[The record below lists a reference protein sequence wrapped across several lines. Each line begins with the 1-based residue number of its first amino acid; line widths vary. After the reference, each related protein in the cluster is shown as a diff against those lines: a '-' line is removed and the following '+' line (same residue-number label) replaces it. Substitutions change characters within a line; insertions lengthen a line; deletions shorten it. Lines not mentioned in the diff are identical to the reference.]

1 MSLEPIYSQKVL
13 SPIYTQKYLPPIEA
27 DSSQIKE
34 SIEQNNIS
42 AVLPNIHKEEV
53 QQNLASQGIALQES
67 NNIQN
72 SQKIEQQ
79 QSNIIISRPVMS
91 QSVQPVNYKYNL
103 YLNNINNQPVN
114 SQLNISQNPNNK
126 SVIYRTPFA
135 AYNPAKVN
143 PTI

>member
-34 SIEQNNIS
+34 SIEQKYNKS
-42 AVLPNIHKEEV
+42 VALPNIHKEEI
-53 QQNLASQGIALQES
+53 QQNIASQGIVLQES
-67 NNIQN
+67 NNTQN

-79 QSNIIISRPVMS
+79 HSNIIISRPVMS
-91 QSVQPVNYKYNL
+91 QSVNYKYNL

-114 SQLNISQNPNNK
+114 PQLNVSQKPNNK
-126 SVIYRTPFA
+126 SVVYRTPFA

>member
-1 MSLEPIYSQKVL
+1 MSLEPIYNQKIL

-34 SIEQNNIS
+34 SIEQKYNIS
-42 AVLPNIHKEEV
+42 VALPNIHKEEV
-53 QQNLASQGIALQES
+53 QQNIASQGIVLQES

-91 QSVQPVNYKYNL
+91 QSVNYKYNL

-114 SQLNISQNPNNK
+114 PQLNVSQKPNNK
-126 SVIYRTPFA
+126 SAIYRTPFA

>member
-34 SIEQNNIS
+34 SIEQKYNKS
-42 AVLPNIHKEEV
+42 VALPNIHKEVV
-53 QQNLASQGIALQES
+53 QQNIASQGIVLQES
-67 NNIQN
+67 NNTQN

-79 QSNIIISRPVMS
+79 QSNIIISKPVMS
-91 QSVQPVNYKYNL
+91 QSMNYKYNL

-114 SQLNISQNPNNK
+114 PQLNISQKSNNK

>member
-1 MSLEPIYSQKVL
+1 MSLEPIYNQKVL

-34 SIEQNNIS
+34 SIEQKYNIS

-53 QQNLASQGIALQES
+53 QQNIASQGIALQES

-79 QSNIIISRPVMS
+79 QSNIIISRPVMC
-91 QSVQPVNYKYNL
+91 QSVNYKYNL

-114 SQLNISQNPNNK
+114 PQLNVSQKPNNK

>member
-34 SIEQNNIS
+34 SIEQKYNKS
-42 AVLPNIHKEEV
+42 VALPNIHKEVV
-53 QQNLASQGIALQES
+53 QQNIASQGIVLQES
-67 NNIQN
+67 NNTQN

-79 QSNIIISRPVMS
+79 HSNIIISKPVMS
-91 QSVQPVNYKYNL
+91 QSVNYKYNL

-114 SQLNISQNPNNK
+114 PQLNVSQKPNNK
-126 SVIYRTPFA
+126 SVVYRTPFA

>member
-34 SIEQNNIS
+34 SIEQKYNKS
-42 AVLPNIHKEEV
+42 VALPNINKEEV
-53 QQNLASQGIALQES
+53 QQNISSQGTALQES
-67 NNIQN
+67 NNT
-72 SQKIEQQ
+72 QKKEAIEQQ

-91 QSVQPVNYKYNL
+91 QSVQSVNYKYNL

-114 SQLNISQNPNNK
+114 PQLIFFYLK
-126 SVIYRTPFA
+126 KR
-135 AYNPAKVN
+135 
-143 PTI
+143 